1 MKKTY
6 CNLELSFVALETQ
19 DVITASS
26 WENQND
32 VNGDDR
38 YDFE

>member
-6 CNLELSFVALETQ
+6 WNLELSFVVLETQ